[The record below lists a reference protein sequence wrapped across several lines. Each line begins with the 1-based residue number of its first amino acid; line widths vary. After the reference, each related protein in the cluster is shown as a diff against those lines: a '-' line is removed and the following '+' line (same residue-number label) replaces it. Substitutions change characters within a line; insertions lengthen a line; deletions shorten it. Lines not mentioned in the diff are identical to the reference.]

1 MNTNDEFL
9 ENTEKQSCKSGVNG
23 SVFLQVGMK
32 VLIKNEKGY
41 LKDKN
46 TEKTITADLPNY
58 NGKRAF
64 QLDNDKGE
72 IWQIEDFEKCVNYP
86 NNVLR

>member
-1 MNTNDEFL
+1 MSTDKTSL
-9 ENTEKQSCKSGVNG
+9 ENERQPSCLGAVSS
-23 SVFLQVGMK
+23 SVFLQIGMK
-32 VLIKNEKGY
+32 VLIKNE
-41 LKDKN
+41 N

-86 NNVLR
+86 NHVMR

>member
-1 MNTNDEFL
+1 MISDTDQVKPLNKTAD
-9 ENTEKQSCKSGVNG
+9 SS
-23 SVFLQVGMK
+23 SVFLQIGMQ
-32 VLIKNEKGY
+32 VLIKNEEGY

-46 TEKTITADLPNY
+46 TVKTITADLPNY

-64 QLDNDKGE
+64 QLDNNRGE

-86 NNVLR
+86 NLVMR

>member
-1 MNTNDEFL
+1 MISDT
-9 ENTEKQSCKSGVNG
+9 ENSKALVKTDVSS
-23 SVFLQVGMK
+23 SVFLQIGMQ

-46 TEKTITADLPNY
+46 TVKTITADLPNY

-64 QLDNDKGE
+64 ELDNDRGE

-86 NNVLR
+86 NLVMR

>member
-1 MNTNDEFL
+1 MNTE
-9 ENTEKQSCKSGVNG
+9 ENNTQLPQSSVTS
-23 SVFLQVGMK
+23 SVFLQVGMR

-58 NGKRAF
+58 NDKRAF
-64 QLDNDKGE
+64 QLGNDKGE

-86 NNVLR
+86 NHVMR